1 MEIYVRTVED
11 VLVVET
17 VGELDAKTSPEAEE
31 QILPLIRPGGRVILD
46 MTQVTYISSA
56 GLRMFL
62 LLHRK
67 VLSSEGRIALI
78 GLSEEIRDTMD
89 ITGFLNHF
97 TTYDTLERGL
107 AAFAQ

>member
-1 MEIYVRTVED
+1 MEIHVRTVEN
-11 VLVVET
+11 VFVVET

-31 QILPLIRPGGRVILD
+31 QIVPLIRPGHRIILD
-46 MTQVTYISSA
+46 MTQVTYVSSA

-67 VLSSEGRIALI
+67 ILSNEGRMALI

-107 AAFAQ
+107 EAFAQ